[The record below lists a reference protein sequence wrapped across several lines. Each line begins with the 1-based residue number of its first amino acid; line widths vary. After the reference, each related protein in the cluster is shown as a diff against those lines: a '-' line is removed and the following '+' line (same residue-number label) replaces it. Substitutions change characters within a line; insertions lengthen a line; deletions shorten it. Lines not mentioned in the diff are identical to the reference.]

1 MIPVRDNLLRKNP
14 AIIVWTLVALNVII
28 YLWDR
33 NGGLFG
39 PNIGFADLAM
49 RPSQVLLFMSPKGDP
64 IELAKVFTSL
74 FLHGNLMH
82 LVGNVLF
89 LAAFGPSVEEA
100 LKSPR
105 FALYYLFWGLFA
117 AAAHIFVNP
126 SSDIPTVGASGAIG
140 GVLGAYFLLFPGAQI
155 RVVIPPF
162 FFLPFSVTSWM
173 LLVIWFL
180 WQIFIPQAGVAN
192 WAHVGGFLAGMVT
205 ILVIGGRKSVLA
217 EAELEEDEDFE
228 DD

>member
-14 AIIVWTLVALNVII
+14 AVIVWTLVGLNVLI

-33 NGGLFG
+33 NGGIFG
-39 PNIGFADLAM
+39 PNVGFADLAM
-49 RPSQVLLFMSPKGDP
+49 RPRQVVLFLSANGDP

-74 FLHGNLMH
+74 FLHGNLAH
-82 LVGNVLF
+82 IVGNVLF

-100 LKSPR
+100 IRSPR
-105 FALYYLFWGLFA
+105 FSIYYIFWGLFA
-117 AAAHIFVNP
+117 AAAHVFVNP
-126 SSDIPTVGASGAIG
+126 NSDIPTVGASGAIG
-140 GVLGAYFLLFPGAQI
+140 GVLGAYFLLFPGARI
-155 RVVIPPF
+155 KVVIPPF
-162 FFLPFSVTSWM
+162 FFLPFSVTSWI

-180 WQIFIPQAGVAN
+180 WQILIPQEGVAN

-205 ILVIGGRKSVLA
+205 ILVMGGRKAVLG
-217 EAELEEDEDFE
+217 ETELEEDDEFE